1 MKVVNF
7 IIYNIFS
14 IMILLVVTYLL
25 ATTPYFYNYEFK
37 KNKTIETT
45 GLTSQELQKSIKK
58 FNNYLSDKEKNLNF
72 EVNLLDDNKKIYNQK
87 EIEHMHDV
95 KKIFMK
101 IKVITSIY
109 FIVTI
114 GNYIHMDLKNNSK
127 EYLLNL
133 FKYGFYNSLSIV
145 ILVGILCIFNFETS
159 FLYFH
164 RIFFDNDKWLLSNDD
179 MLILQLP
186 EVFFKDA
193 AILIICLTLFINATL
208 YFLLKRTINK
218 HL

>member
-95 KKIFMK
+95 KEIFMK

-193 AILIICLTLFINATL
+193 AILIIFLTLFINATL